1 MKKIALLLFV
11 YSLQV
16 WADNPPPPSPS
27 CPDWRTFYIYVKNNT
42 KSDCWIIQQ
51 TLRRGYMKEVIHPLS
66 LKPNEEKEVFKL
78 EDFSFQGSDM
88 VLTYQC
94 GVNKFVTI
102 ESERD
107 IWASD
112 NKYVKGWTWSVANID
127 ASFTAEYGSCK
138 ENKPAKIL
146 WTLY

>member
-1 MKKIALLLFV
+1 
-11 YSLQV
+11 
-16 WADNPPPPSPS
+16 
-27 CPDWRTFYIYVKNNT
+27 
-42 KSDCWIIQQ
+42 
-51 TLRRGYMKEVIHPLS
+51 MKEVIHPLS

-94 GVNKFVTI
+94 SVNKFVTI

-107 IWASD
+107 VWASD
-112 NKYVKGWTWSVANID
+112 NKYVKGWTWSVANMD